1 MTPDNTHNASWTEN
15 SWGHPDKYHSVGAF
29 DGQKKKSAAVL
40 ARVKEIETFLKA
52 RDPEI
57 SQKVERTFR
66 QWNLII
72 RDYLRNETG
81 LRLSVGDSTQSVPV
95 RIVSGLPKPFE
106 DLVTDN
112 SANRLMILLNRPSI
126 VNTAKGMAFFDEQF
140 TTLFDEGFVDPDKIT
155 PTEIKRVREFVD
167 SVARQTEKLALLD
180 QIKSIEDDILGAYFF
195 KIPVV
200 HLYWMV
206 IGTMAAMLD
215 ISVEFLTVVVA
226 IHELAH
232 AYSHLGK
239 DIDGGKWETRS
250 FAETDLKIA
259 EGIAQFYTKI
269 VCEKL
274 SNRIPGALIAYTRLM
289 ELQSKPYLVHNHWI
303 KDSNAA
309 GEVIRAS
316 MIESRCRNITTYEDF
331 GAILTKH
338 RENIKPSN
346 K

>member
-1 MTPDNTHNASWTEN
+1 MTPDNTQNANWTEN
-15 SWGHPDKYHSVGAF
+15 SWGHPDKYHSAGVLDIA
-29 DGQKKKSAAVL
+29 KKQSDAVP
-40 ARVKEIETFLKA
+40 AKVQEIEKLLND
-52 RDPEI
+52 RDPEM
-57 SQKVERTFR
+57 SQKVERAFR

-81 LRLSVGDSTQSVPV
+81 LRLSVGDSMQSVPV
-95 RIVSGLPKPFE
+95 RIMDGLPKPFE
-106 DLVTDN
+106 DLITN
-112 SANRLMILLNRPSI
+112 NNANRLMILLNRPSI
-126 VNTAKGMAFFDEQF
+126 VNTAKGMAFFDNHF
-140 TTLFDEGFVDPDKIT
+140 TTLSAEKFADPGKIT
-155 PTEIKRVREFVD
+155 HAEIRRVKEFVD
-167 SVARQTEKLALLD
+167 SVARQTEKDALLN

-215 ISVEFLTVVVA
+215 VSVEFLTIVVV

-259 EGIAQFYTKI
+259 EGIAQFYTKVI
-269 VCEKL
+269 CEKL
-274 SNRIPGALIAYTRLM
+274 SSRIPGALMAYTRLM
-289 ELQSKPYLVHNHWI
+289 ELQPEPYLVHNDWI
-303 KDSNAA
+303 QGINAV
-309 GEVIRAS
+309 GEVIRAT
-316 MIESRCRNITTYEDF
+316 MIECRCKNITIYESF
-331 GAILTKH
+331 TAALKKH
-338 RENIKPSN
+338 GQNIKIL

>member
-1 MTPDNTHNASWTEN
+1 MTPDNTQNANWTEN

-29 DGQKKKSAAVL
+29 DSQKKKPAAVL
-40 ARVKEIETFLKA
+40 AKAKEIETFLRA

-57 SQKVERTFR
+57 PQKVERTFR

-106 DLVTDN
+106 DLIADN
-112 SANRLMILLNRPSI
+112 SPNLLMILLNRPSI
-126 VNTAKGMAFFDEQF
+126 INTAKGMAFFDRHLA
-140 TTLFDEGFVDPDKIT
+140 TLRREGFAEPDIT
-155 PTEIKRVREFVD
+155 YQEIRKVREFVD

-180 QIKSIEDDILGAYFF
+180 QIKSIEDDMLGAYFF
-195 KIPVV
+195 KIPIV

-215 ISVEFLTVVVA
+215 VSVEFLTIVVA
-226 IHELAH
+226 VHELAH

-239 DIDGGKWETRS
+239 DIDGGKWETGS
-250 FAETDLKIA
+250 FAEADLKIV
-259 EGIAQFYTKI
+259 EGIAQFYAKI

-274 SNRIPGALIAYTRLM
+274 SNRIPGALTAYTRLM
-289 ELQSKPYLVHNHWI
+289 ELQSEPYLVHKDWI
-303 KDSNAA
+303 QDSKTA

-316 MIESRCRNITTYEDF
+316 MIESRCKNITTYEAF
-331 GAILTKH
+331 KAALTKH